1 MEGIYIFFIIIL
13 FLFALS
19 DLVVGVS
26 NDAVNFLNSSLG
38 SKVAPFKTIIIIAA
52 LGILFGAISSSG
64 MMEVARKGIFHP
76 QHFAFSEIMMIFLA
90 VMITDVILL
99 DLFNTFGMPTSTTIS
114 IVFELLG
121 AAFAMS
127 IIKVNTDPN
136 ALALSEY
143 INSSKAL
150 EIILGI
156 FMSVIIAFIVG
167 AIVQYISRLIF
178 SFKYDKKLKYLGSVW
193 GGIAV
198 SAITF
203 FILIKGAKHA
213 SFMTDSTKEMI
224 HANSLEIIIGSFVI
238 WTIVFFLLGSILKKF
253 NVLKF
258 IVLLGTFS
266 LALAFA
272 GNDLVNFIG
281 VPLAG
286 LSSFEAFSSSGT
298 ANPSAFLMNDLQG
311 AVETPFYYLLIAG
324 MVMVATLWLS
334 KKARSVTE
342 TEINLA
348 KQDSGNERFNSF
360 LAARIIVRS
369 VSLVAS
375 SFNKL
380 LPKSLVQRLEQQFD
394 ESEIQAKNEKLGKD
408 APAFDLL
415 RASVN
420 LVVASIIISIAS
432 SFKLPLST
440 TYVTFMVAM
449 GTSLSDGAWGR
460 ESATYRVSGVL
471 SVIGGW
477 FFTAISAFTFAFIMA
492 NLFHFAEIYGIILM
506 VLVASALIYR
516 THRLHKEKEDSKQK
530 ALDKQ
535 STDNLSAE
543 TLFQKSTDV
552 SIDVLK
558 SAQKIFEDNL
568 LGLANENLK
577 TLKNAKKNF
586 KQLDLETQSLKNDR
600 TRLLKFLEEQPEELG
615 NYYIQS
621 IDYSREIL
629 HCIRFINQAIFTH
642 VDNHH
647 LPLLDEQVSELKTL
661 EIKIESYL
669 KTVIQSIQNEDYS
682 NFEKIHA
689 EQDQILA
696 EIHQTRKNQITRV
709 KDENIS
715 PRNSILYF
723 EILAESKN
731 LIKSVR
737 SLLRMKRE
745 FFELKKELSA

>member
-38 SKVAPFKTIIIIAA
+38 SKVAPFRTIIIIAA

-156 FMSVIIAFIVG
+156 FMSVIIAFVVG

-224 HANSLEIIIGSFVI
+224 HSNSLEIIIGSFVT

-286 LSSFEAFSSSGT
+286 LSSFEAFSSSGA
-298 ANPSAFLMNDLQG
+298 ANPSTFLMNDLQG

-348 KQDSGNERFNSF
+348 KQGSGNERFNSF

-369 VSLVAS
+369 VSIFAT

-380 LPKSLVQRLEQQFD
+380 LPKSLVQRLEKQFN
-394 ESEIQAKNEKLGKD
+394 ESEIQAKNEKLGTD

-492 NLFHFAEIYGIILM
+492 NLFHFAEVYGIILM
-506 VLVASALIYR
+506 VLIASALIYR

-530 ALDKQ
+530 ALEKQ

-558 SAQKIFEDNL
+558 TTQKIFEDNL

-586 KQLDLETQSLKNDR
+586 KQLDLETQSLKSDR
-600 TRLLKFLEEQPEELG
+600 TRLLKFLEEQPEEFG

-647 LPLLDEQVSELKTL
+647 LPLLDEQVSELKAL
-661 EIKIESYL
+661 ETKIESYL

-682 NFEKIHA
+682 NFEEIHA
-689 EQDQILA
+689 EQNQISA

-731 LIKSVR
+731 LVKSVR
-737 SLLRMKRE
+737 SLLRMKQE
-745 FFELKKELSA
+745 FFELKKDLPA